1 MLIRAHTVAP
11 RHCDDETDGHAWTF
25 IASSMGKFVNG
36 KFVEHWSKSDDL
48 GMMQQLGLIPPP
60 LVQS

>member
-1 MLIRAHTVAP
+1 
-11 RHCDDETDGHAWTF
+11 
-25 IASSMGKFVNG
+25 MGKFVNG